1 MSRKPTQSFL
11 SDKIPMPEVFIGV
24 VSAVGADVGSV
35 VSALRQAFEE
45 KEYAVSHIK
54 ISSIMQELAPFVPS
68 QHLETSSKLRRINSH
83 IDFGNE
89 VRRRVGND
97 ILAAFAIQKI
107 NEARFSGGVDHDF
120 ASRVYII
127 DQLKTVEELELLR
140 QVYGRGFFQVS
151 VYSARD
157 VRVDNL
163 ARASAHD
170 HLTGDRNRYR
180 HKCEKVVLRD
190 EDERKNPH
198 GQKVGRIFQL
208 ADFVVNADK
217 IGETDNV
224 SRQVGRFVDLLF
236 GANSYS
242 PTRAEYGMYLAH
254 SAALRSLDLSRQ
266 VGAAIFLAS
275 GEVAALGSNEVP
287 RAGGGTYWADDEL
300 DGREFTLKV
309 DSNDNRKHELLNEVV
324 SIALG
329 RGRVLGER
337 KRERLEDSQFMD
349 ALEYGRIVHAE
360 MSAISD
366 AARTGR
372 SIGGSTLYCTTFPCH
387 MCSKH
392 IVAAGIKRVVFLE
405 PYPKSLTAD
414 LHSDSV
420 RIEGTSRGVYESFNA
435 VDFVPF
441 YGITPRR
448 YREMF
453 QRTKRKKD
461 SKFLPYQDII
471 NGKPSPI
478 FTIIVPWYASR
489 ETEIMRRIAEV
500 PRYLLDYEAT
510 T

>member
-1 MSRKPTQSFL
+1 MAEL
-11 SDKIPMPEVFIGV
+11 S
-24 VSAVGADVGSV
+24 
-35 VSALRQAFEE
+35 
-45 KEYAVSHIK
+45 
-54 ISSIMQELAPFVPS
+54 PFVPS
-68 QHLETSSKLRRINSH
+68 QELDASSKLKRINSH

-97 ILAAFAIQKI
+97 IFAAFAIQKI
-107 NEARFSGGVDHDF
+107 NEMRFSGGEDHGF
-120 ASRVYII
+120 SNRVYII
-127 DQLKTVEELELLR
+127 DQLKTAEELSLLR
-140 QVYGRGFFQVS
+140 QVYGRGFFQIS
-151 VYSARD
+151 IYSARD

-163 ARASAHD
+163 ARIAAHD
-170 HLTGDRNRYR
+170 HLDGDRNRFR
-180 HKCEKVVLRD
+180 HKCEKLVQRD

-217 IGETDNV
+217 IGETSNV
-224 SRQVGRFVDLLF
+224 EQQVDRFVDLLF

-242 PTRAEYGMYLAH
+242 PTRMEYGMYLAH

-266 VGAAIFLAS
+266 VGAAIFLQT
-275 GEVAALGSNEVP
+275 GEIAALGSNEVP
-287 RAGGGTYWADDEL
+287 RAGGGTYWADDEF
-300 DGREFTLKV
+300 DAREFRLGR
-309 DSNDNRKHELLNEVV
+309 DSNDARKAELLNEIT
-324 SIALG
+324 SIAFGKNPKLSAKKQ
-329 RGRVLGER
+329 R
-337 KRERLEDSQFMD
+337 KLNDSQFMD

-372 SIGGSTLYCTTFPCH
+372 AITGGTLYCTTFPCH

-392 IVAAGIKRVVFLE
+392 IVAAGLSKVVFLE

-420 RIEGTSRGVYESFNA
+420 RIEGTSRGVYERYGA

-448 YREMF
+448 YRELF
-453 QRTKRKKD
+453 LRSKRKID
-461 SKFLPYQDII
+461 GNFLPYQEEIE
-471 NGKPSPI
+471 GRPSPI

-489 ETEIMRRIAEV
+489 ELEILRRTAEI
-500 PRYLLDYEAT
+500 PKYLLDYESNVIADGGPA
-510 T
+510 